1 MDLDQQINTI
11 GLESTGE
18 FESRAMRET
27 RVAEDY
33 ENARIAGA
41 AQAFTEVGLF
51 AKSRIAAAGPYD
63 DTRALQDLEIWL
75 ADKIREV
82 HSKATDGSSNA

>member
-1 MDLDQQINTI
+1 MDLDHQINTI

-27 RVAEDY
+27 RTAEDY
-33 ENARIAGA
+33 TNAWIAGA
-41 AQAFTEVGLF
+41 AQALTHVSLF
-51 AKSRIAAAGPYD
+51 AAERIAAAGPYD
-63 DTRALQDLEIWL
+63 DVRALQELEQWV

-82 HSKATDGSSNA
+82 HSKATDG